1 MQKVNLCYKTV
12 KQYYNLLTG
21 IKIISMSK
29 KGQTDQSLP
38 PNLVTPAQGSQT
50 QEKSTVLPQAM
61 LVQSDI
67 FPATPAAQLDE
78 GILRVVTYNIH
89 KGVRGIGPTKRA
101 EHENLALAMESFD
114 ADLIFLEEVRKLYN
128 RADLSTRMRL
138 QAPQSEILAP
148 EGYISCYMTNAY
160 NSLGQHGNA
169 LLSRWPVLEMRREDI
184 SNSKLEQRG
193 LLYIKVKVEGRI
205 LHCIV
210 THLSLGQTSR
220 DWQVTRLLDMVKR
233 EIPPQDPVLIA
244 GDFNDWNNKL
254 SAAMLNAGFNSFSQP
269 NAPTFPSFSP
279 IWRLDRIYVRGLEP
293 ISSYVPKGKI
303 WARMSD
309 HLPLIGNFKWKDS
322 A

>member
-1 MQKVNLCYKTV
+1 
-12 KQYYNLLTG
+12 
-21 IKIISMSK
+21 MSRK
-29 KGQTDQSLP
+29 DQTDQSSSP
-38 PNLVTPAQGSQT
+38 AQVTPEHENQT
-50 QEKSTVLPQAM
+50 QEKSTVLAQAV
-61 LVQSDI
+61 LVQSNI
-67 FPATPAAQLDE
+67 FPATPEAQLDE

-89 KGVRGIGPTKRA
+89 KGVRGVGPIKRA
-101 EHENLALAMESFD
+101 EHENLALAMEAFD

-138 QAPQSEILAP
+138 QSPQSEILAP

-160 NSLGQHGNA
+160 NTLGQHGNA

-193 LLYIKVKVEGRI
+193 LLYIKVKIEGRI

-210 THLSLGQTSR
+210 AHLSLGQASR
-220 DWQVTRLLDMVKR
+220 DWQIVRLLDMVKR
-233 EIPPQDPVLIA
+233 EIPEHDPVLIA

-254 SAAMLNAGFNSFSQP
+254 NMAMLKAGFNTFSQP

-303 WARMSD
+303 WSRMSD
-309 HLPLIGNFKWKDS
+309 HLPLLGNFKWQKS
-322 A
+322 P